1 MLGLGDRLRRFAWG
15 LVVALIAASFPA
27 SASGSSAQVLTLSP
41 PSQMAPPQPF
51 NPTTYS
57 MSLYMTPPSSDGGSN
72 IEEYQFTAYPGGITH
87 NIFTNQLEEWWV
99 PNLAPGTAYSFTVR
113 ARNAMG
119 WSTESSRSVT
129 ISTLALPAPPPPRP
143 APAPTIELVP
153 IPSTLEIG
161 CAIAGQTFSAILRG
175 QRLTGITSA
184 SVNGVGL
191 GISEASDDSVRLSF
205 PTLAAGRYN
214 MVYGSNFGTV
224 THIGALRVC
233 DPISRPRTSSPTIS
247 ASISP
252 SVSLSISNSV
262 SPTTSGEAV
271 SELVR
276 SDTNVFFAPDSSRLT
291 AAARSALEDLA
302 DSHLDARSGFFVV
315 EGFSVRSGNLGYARA
330 LAWRRAQVVADYLR
344 SIGVRAFFRVTARV
358 VDSADSGF
366 RRVEVSATSRQ

>member
-15 LVVALIAASFPA
+15 LVIALIAASFPA

-57 MSLYMTPPSSDGGSN
+57 MSLFMTPPSSDGGSN

-143 APAPTIELVP
+143 APTIELVP

-161 CAIAGQTFSAILRG
+161 CAISGQAFSAILRG

-184 SVNGVGL
+184 SVNGVAL

-205 PTLAAGRYN
+205 PALAAGRYN

-252 SVSLSISNSV
+252 SVSPSISNSV
-262 SPTTSGEAV
+262 SPTTSVETV

-291 AAARSALEDLA
+291 AAARSALENLA
-302 DSHLDARSGFFVV
+302 DSHLDARSGYFVV
-315 EGFSVRSGNLGYARA
+315 EGFSVRSANLGYARA

>member
-51 NPTTYS
+51 NPTTFS
-57 MSLYMTPPSSDGGSN
+57 MSLFMTPPSSDGGSN

-119 WSTESSRSVT
+119 WSAESSRSVT

-143 APAPTIELVP
+143 APTIELVP

-161 CAIAGQTFSAILRG
+161 CAISGQAFSAILRG

-184 SVNGVGL
+184 SVNGVAL

-205 PTLAAGRYN
+205 PALAAGRYN

-252 SVSLSISNSV
+252 SVSPSISNSV
-262 SPTTSGEAV
+262 SPTTSVETM

-291 AAARSALEDLA
+291 AAARSALENLA
-302 DSHLDARSGFFVV
+302 DSHLDARSGYFVV
-315 EGFSVRSGNLGYARA
+315 EGFSVRSANLGYARA

>member
-15 LVVALIAASFPA
+15 LVIALIAASFPA

-51 NPTTYS
+51 NPTTFS
-57 MSLYMTPPSSDGGSN
+57 MSLFMTPPSSDGGSN

-143 APAPTIELVP
+143 APTIELVP

-161 CAIAGQTFSAILRG
+161 CAISGQAFSAILRG

-184 SVNGVGL
+184 SVNGVAL

-205 PTLAAGRYN
+205 PALTAGSHN

-252 SVSLSISNSV
+252 SVSPSISNSV
-262 SPTTSGEAV
+262 SPTTPVETT

-291 AAARSALEDLA
+291 AAARSALENLA
-302 DSHLDARSGFFVV
+302 DSHLDARSGYFVV
-315 EGFSVRSGNLGYARA
+315 EGFSVRSANFGYARA

>member
-1 MLGLGDRLRRFAWG
+1 MRGLRDKFSELAFV
-15 LVVALIAASFPA
+15 LALAIATTSFPP
-27 SASGSSAQVLTLSP
+27 SASGNPVQVLTLSA

-87 NIFTNQLEEWWV
+87 NIFTNELGEWWV

-113 ARNAMG
+113 ARNAIG
-119 WSTESSRSVT
+119 WSVESSRSVT
-129 ISTLALPAPPPPRP
+129 ISTLAMPAPPPPP
-143 APAPTIELVP
+143 PTPTIELVP

-161 CAIAGQTFSAILRG
+161 CAAAGQAFSATLRG

-184 SVNGVGL
+184 SVNGVAL
-191 GISEASDDSVRLSF
+191 GISEVSNSSLRLSF
-205 PTLAAGRYN
+205 PALAAGSYS

-233 DPISRPRTSSPTIS
+233 DPVSRPRTSSPTIS
-247 ASISP
+247 ASISL
-252 SVSLSISNSV
+252 SVSPSISNSV
-262 SPTTSGEAV
+262 SPTTSAETV
-271 SELVR
+271 SEPIR
-276 SDTNVFFAPDSSRLT
+276 SDASVYFAPDSARLT
-291 AAARSALEDLA
+291 AAARSALENLA
-302 DSHLDARSGFFVV
+302 DSHLDARSGFFVI
-315 EGFSVRSGNLGYARA
+315 EGFSVRSANLGYARA

-344 SIGVRAFFRVTARV
+344 AIGIRAFFRVTARV
-358 VDSADSGF
+358 GDSADSEF

>member
-15 LVVALIAASFPA
+15 LVIALIAASFPA

-57 MSLYMTPPSSDGGSN
+57 MSLFMTPPSSDGGSN

-129 ISTLALPAPPPPRP
+129 MSTLALPTPPPPP
-143 APAPTIELVP
+143 PAPTIELVP

-161 CAIAGQTFSAILRG
+161 CAISGQAFSAILRG

-184 SVNGVGL
+184 SVNGVAL

-205 PTLAAGRYN
+205 PALAAGRYN

-252 SVSLSISNSV
+252 SVSPSISNSV
-262 SPTTSGEAV
+262 SPTTSVETM

-291 AAARSALEDLA
+291 AAARSALENLA

-315 EGFSVRSGNLGYARA
+315 EGFSVRSANLGYARA

>member
-15 LVVALIAASFPA
+15 LVIALIAAGFPS
-27 SASGSSAQVLTLSP
+27 SASGSSSQVPTLSP

-51 NPTTYS
+51 NPTTFS
-57 MSLYMTPPSSDGGSN
+57 MSLFMTPPSSDGGSS

-129 ISTLALPAPPPPRP
+129 MSTLALPTPPPPP
-143 APAPTIELVP
+143 PAPTIELVP

-161 CAIAGQTFSAILRG
+161 CAISGQAFSAILRG

-184 SVNGVGL
+184 SVNGVAL

-205 PTLAAGRYN
+205 PALAAGRYN

-252 SVSLSISNSV
+252 SVSPSISNSV

-291 AAARSALEDLA
+291 AAARSALENLA
-302 DSHLDARSGFFVV
+302 DSHLDARSGYFVV
-315 EGFSVRSGNLGYARA
+315 EGFSVRSANLGYARA

>member
-15 LVVALIAASFPA
+15 LVIALIAASFPA

-51 NPTTYS
+51 NPTTFS
-57 MSLYMTPPSSDGGSN
+57 MSLFMTPPSSDGGSN

-119 WSTESSRSVT
+119 WSAESSRSVT

-143 APAPTIELVP
+143 APTIELVP

-161 CAIAGQTFSAILRG
+161 CAISGQAFSAILRG

-184 SVNGVGL
+184 SVNGVAL

-205 PTLAAGRYN
+205 PALAAGRYN

-252 SVSLSISNSV
+252 SVSPSISNSV
-262 SPTTSGEAV
+262 SPTTPVETM

-291 AAARSALEDLA
+291 AAARSALENLA
-302 DSHLDARSGFFVV
+302 DSHLDARSGYFVV
-315 EGFSVRSGNLGYARA
+315 EGFSVRSANLGYARA

>member
-15 LVVALIAASFPA
+15 LVIALIAASFPA

-57 MSLYMTPPSSDGGSN
+57 MSLFMTPPSSDGGSN

-129 ISTLALPAPPPPRP
+129 MSTLALPTPPPPPP
-143 APAPTIELVP
+143 APPIELVP

-161 CAIAGQTFSAILRG
+161 CAISGQAFSAILRG

-184 SVNGVGL
+184 SVNGVAL

-205 PTLAAGRYN
+205 PALAAGRYN

-252 SVSLSISNSV
+252 SVSPSISNSV

-291 AAARSALEDLA
+291 AAARSALENLA
-302 DSHLDARSGFFVV
+302 DSHLDARSGYFVV
-315 EGFSVRSGNLGYARA
+315 EGFSVRSANLGYARA

>member
-15 LVVALIAASFPA
+15 LVIALIAASFPA

-57 MSLYMTPPSSDGGSN
+57 MSLFMTPPSSDGGSN

-129 ISTLALPAPPPPRP
+129 ISTLALPATPPPR
-143 APAPTIELVP
+143 PAPTIELVP

-161 CAIAGQTFSAILRG
+161 CAISGQAFSAILRG

-184 SVNGVGL
+184 SVNGVAL

-205 PTLAAGRYN
+205 PALAAGRYN

-252 SVSLSISNSV
+252 SVSPSISNSV

-291 AAARSALEDLA
+291 AAARSALENLA

-315 EGFSVRSGNLGYARA
+315 EGFSVRSANLGYARA

>member
-15 LVVALIAASFPA
+15 LVIALIAASFPA

-51 NPTTYS
+51 NPTTFS
-57 MSLYMTPPSSDGGSN
+57 MSLFMTPPSSDGGSN

-99 PNLAPGTAYSFTVR
+99 PNLAPGTAHSFTVR

-119 WSTESSRSVT
+119 WSAESSRSVT
-129 ISTLALPAPPPPRP
+129 ISTLALPTPPPPR
-143 APAPTIELVP
+143 PAPTIELVP

-161 CAIAGQTFSAILRG
+161 CAISDQAFSAILRG

-184 SVNGVGL
+184 SVNGVAL

-205 PTLAAGRYN
+205 PALAAGRYN

-252 SVSLSISNSV
+252 SVSPSISNSV
-262 SPTTSGEAV
+262 SPTTSVETM

-291 AAARSALEDLA
+291 AAARSALENLA

-315 EGFSVRSGNLGYARA
+315 EGFSVRSANLGYARA

>member
-1 MLGLGDRLRRFAWG
+1 
-15 LVVALIAASFPA
+15 
-27 SASGSSAQVLTLSP
+27 
-41 PSQMAPPQPF
+41 MAPPQPF

-57 MSLYMTPPSSDGGSN
+57 MSLFMTPPSSDGGSN

-99 PNLAPGTAYSFTVR
+99 PNLAPGTSYSFTVR

-129 ISTLALPAPPPPRP
+129 MSTLALPTPPPPRP

-161 CAIAGQTFSAILRG
+161 CAISGQAFSAILRG
-175 QRLTGITSA
+175 QRLTGIASA
-184 SVNGVGL
+184 SVNGVAL

-205 PTLAAGRYN
+205 PALAAGRYN

-233 DPISRPRTSSPTIS
+233 DPILRPRTSSPTIS

-252 SVSLSISNSV
+252 SVSPSISNSV
-262 SPTTSGEAV
+262 SPTTSVETM

-291 AAARSALEDLA
+291 AAARSALENLA
-302 DSHLDARSGFFVV
+302 DSHLDARSGYFVV
-315 EGFSVRSGNLGYARA
+315 EGFSVRSANLGYARA

>member
-15 LVVALIAASFPA
+15 LVIALIAASFPA

-57 MSLYMTPPSSDGGSN
+57 MSLFMTPPSSDGGSN

-129 ISTLALPAPPPPRP
+129 MSTLALPTPPPPP
-143 APAPTIELVP
+143 PAPTIELVP

-161 CAIAGQTFSAILRG
+161 CAISGQAFSAILRG

-184 SVNGVGL
+184 SVNGVAL

-205 PTLAAGRYN
+205 PALAAGRYN

-252 SVSLSISNSV
+252 SVSPSISNSV
-262 SPTTSGEAV
+262 SPTTSVETM

-291 AAARSALEDLA
+291 AAARSALENLA
-302 DSHLDARSGFFVV
+302 DSHLDARSGYFVV
-315 EGFSVRSGNLGYARA
+315 EGFSVRSANLGYARA

-366 RRVEVSATSRQ
+366 RRVGVSATSRQ

>member
-15 LVVALIAASFPA
+15 LVIALIAASFPA

-41 PSQMAPPQPF
+41 PSQMTPPQPF

-57 MSLYMTPPSSDGGSN
+57 MSLFMTPPSSDGGSN

-129 ISTLALPAPPPPRP
+129 ISTLALPAPSPPP
-143 APAPTIELVP
+143 PAPTIELVP

-161 CAIAGQTFSAILRG
+161 CAISGQAFSAILRG

-184 SVNGVGL
+184 SVNGVAL

-205 PTLAAGRYN
+205 PALAAGRYN

-252 SVSLSISNSV
+252 SVSPSISNSV
-262 SPTTSGEAV
+262 SPTTSVETA
-271 SELVR
+271 SQLVR
-276 SDTNVFFAPDSSRLT
+276 SDTNIFFAPDSSRLT
-291 AAARSALEDLA
+291 AAARSALENLA
-302 DSHLDARSGFFVV
+302 DSHLDARSGYFVV
-315 EGFSVRSGNLGYARA
+315 EGFSIRSANLGYARA